1 MIDWNAI
8 DTVLLD
14 MDGTL
19 LDLHFDN
26 HFWQEHVPVR
36 YAERHGLP
44 HAEARSRLTDI
55 YRAKAGTLDWYC
67 VDYWTRELQLDIARL
82 KEEVAHLIAVHPDVP
97 RFLDALRAAR
107 QRRRPGHQR
116 PPQELPEDGAHRAA
130 VHFDLLITSHEVG
143 LPRRDPAF
151 WLACAAVLPY
161 DPARTLL
168 IDDSLPVLRSA
179 RQAGIAHLLAVY
191 LPDTRQPEKDVGE
204 FAALRHFAEI
214 MPVFSPAPR
223 WRATLPTLSWL
234 VRIDELRLRSDSR
247 QRSCQPQRGILL
259 LRFHRFADLVQHD
272 RSFQTCG

>member
-1 MIDWNAI
+1 VSGVKRPIRLVDWDAI

-44 HAEARSRLTDI
+44 HAEARSRLVDT

-67 VDYWTRELQLDIARL
+67 VDYWTRTLQLDIARL

-97 RFLDALRAAR
+97 RFLSALRAA
-107 QRRRPGHQR
+107 GKGVALVTNAHQKSLSLKMAR
-116 PPQELPEDGAHRAA
+116 TGLQ
-130 VHFDLLITSHEVG
+130 VHFDLLVTAHEVG
-143 LPRRDPAF
+143 LPKEDPAF
-151 WLACAAVLPY
+151 WPALRAVLPF

-168 IDDSLPVLRSA
+168 IDDSLPVLRAA
-179 RQAGIAHLLAVY
+179 RAAGIARLLAIY
-191 LPDTRQPEKDVGE
+191 RPDTRQPEKDVGE

-214 MPVFSPAPR
+214 MP
-223 WRATLPTLSWL
+223 
-234 VRIDELRLRSDSR
+234 
-247 QRSCQPQRGILL
+247 
-259 LRFHRFADLVQHD
+259 
-272 RSFQTCG
+272 

>member
-1 MIDWNAI
+1 MSGVKRPIRLVDWDAI

-44 HAEARSRLTDI
+44 HAEARSRLVDT

-67 VDYWTRELQLDIARL
+67 VDYWTRTLQLDIARL

-97 RFLDALRAAR
+97 RFLSALRAA
-107 QRRRPGHQR
+107 GKGVALVTNAHQKSLSLKMAR
-116 PPQELPEDGAHRAA
+116 TGLQ
-130 VHFDLLITSHEVG
+130 VHFDLLVTAHEVG
-143 LPRRDPAF
+143 LPKEDPAF
-151 WLACAAVLPY
+151 WPALRAVLPF

-168 IDDSLPVLRSA
+168 IDDSLPVLRAA
-179 RQAGIAHLLAVY
+179 RAAGIARLLAIY
-191 LPDTRQPEKDVGE
+191 RPDTRQPEKDVGE

-214 MPVFSPAPR
+214 MP
-223 WRATLPTLSWL
+223 
-234 VRIDELRLRSDSR
+234 
-247 QRSCQPQRGILL
+247 
-259 LRFHRFADLVQHD
+259 
-272 RSFQTCG
+272 

>member
-1 MIDWNAI
+1 MIDWRAI

-36 YAERHGLP
+36 YAERHDLP
-44 HAEARSRLTDI
+44 HAEARRRLTDI

-67 VDYWTRELQLDIARL
+67 VDFWTRELQLDIARL

-97 RFLDALRAAR
+97 RFLEALRAA
-107 QRRRPGHQR
+107 GKGVVLVTNAHQKSLTLKMAR
-116 PPQELPEDGAHRAA
+116 TGLQ

-143 LPRRDPAF
+143 LPKEDPAF
-151 WLACAAVLPY
+151 WPALRAMVPY

-168 IDDSLPVLRSA
+168 VDDSLPVLRAA

-191 LPDTRQPEKDVGE
+191 RPDTRQPEKDVGE
-204 FAALRHFAEI
+204 FAALRHFTEI
-214 MPVFSPAPR
+214 
-223 WRATLPTLSWL
+223 LP
-234 VRIDELRLRSDSR
+234 
-247 QRSCQPQRGILL
+247 Q
-259 LRFHRFADLVQHD
+259 
-272 RSFQTCG
+272 